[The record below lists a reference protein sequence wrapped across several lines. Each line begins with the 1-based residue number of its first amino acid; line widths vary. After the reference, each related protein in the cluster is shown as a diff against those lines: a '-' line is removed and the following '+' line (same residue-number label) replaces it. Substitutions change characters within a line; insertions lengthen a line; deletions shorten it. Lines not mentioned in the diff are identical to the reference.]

1 MHLTSKLYAFKNTG
15 NHADIPVKQHNMGK
29 GWKLVT
35 GSATK
40 NEGKS
45 TVGGVGMLISPNAGK
60 SLINIETINPR
71 IVIATFNGN
80 PQTTIIS
87 CYSPTNASEQ
97 SIAEEFYSELAKLI
111 KEIPK
116 HHVIIVGG
124 DMNAQIGK
132 EDCKGTHYHET
143 TNRNGQLLLELMNE
157 CGMVNLMTN
166 YQKKRG
172 KIWTFTYPN
181 GTKAQLDHILIN
193 KKWKNSA
200 INCEAYNT
208 FLSIGSDHRPTTA
221 KIRLSLRANVKDKE
235 NTV

>member
-87 CYSPTNASEQ
+87 CYSPTNAFQ
-97 SIAEEFYSELAKLI
+97 SCDNSELKCI
-111 KEIPK
+111 NS
-116 HHVIIVGG
+116 
-124 DMNAQIGK
+124 DM
-132 EDCKGTHYHET
+132 
-143 TNRNGQLLLELMNE
+143 
-157 CGMVNLMTN
+157 
-166 YQKKRG
+166 
-172 KIWTFTYPN
+172 
-181 GTKAQLDHILIN
+181 IL
-193 KKWKNSA
+193 
-200 INCEAYNT
+200 
-208 FLSIGSDHRPTTA
+208 
-221 KIRLSLRANVKDKE
+221 E
-235 NTV
+235 NTMNQEKLVNKINMP